1 MTLKHISSISLAGCL
16 YLLLTGCQIEPL
28 PKNTD
33 SSSSAS
39 DSAPSDTP
47 STRPGQTH
55 DIMVYWQAPTI
66 RVNGTAM
73 PQEQIA
79 GYELRFR
86 NELTT
91 AYQSIILS
99 PTTTQYLLEDQPTS
113 DQLSIEVAVF
123 DQEGVYSS
131 FIPAAIN

>member
-1 MTLKHISSISLAGCL
+1 
-16 YLLLTGCQIEPL
+16 
-28 PKNTD
+28 
-33 SSSSAS
+33 
-39 DSAPSDTP
+39 
-47 STRPGQTH
+47 
-55 DIMVYWQAPTI
+55 
-66 RVNGTAM
+66 M